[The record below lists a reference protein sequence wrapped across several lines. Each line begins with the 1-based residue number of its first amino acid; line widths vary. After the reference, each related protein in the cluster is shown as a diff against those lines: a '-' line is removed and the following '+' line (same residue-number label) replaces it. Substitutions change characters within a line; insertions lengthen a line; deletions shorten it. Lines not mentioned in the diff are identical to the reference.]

1 MTWFGDWSFCLTE
14 LVVECGFVLEG
25 LDVKFLR
32 IMQGESGGLIVELP
46 LSELYRYSFFVDR
59 LISSVL

>member
-25 LDVKFLR
+25 SDVKILR
-32 IMQGESGGLIVELP
+32 ITQGESGGLIVELP
-46 LSELYRYSFFVDR
+46 LLELYR
-59 LISSVL
+59 